1 MLVVFSMTRPSCQ
14 SAITRST
21 DWLCLLFGLLSAL
34 NYAVVICQAETL
46 STLVFASR
54 CMRVQSNPVR
64 HEEHEEMEVTTR
76 QEIPSR
82 PYVV

>member
-1 MLVVFSMTRPSCQ
+1 FLRDSKLTRILADSLGGDANAALVATVGPAPQ
-14 SAITRST
+14 
-21 DWLCLLFGLLSAL
+21 
-34 NYAVVICQAETL
+34 NQAETL

-76 QEIPSR
+76 LQAQLSSMQREFCR
-82 PYVV
+82 RE